1 MTYNGFI
8 LCASGNADEGIT
20 FAETALRLDPL
31 NARTPYLNILGVIN
45 LQAGHY
51 QTALRAFRNN
61 LDRSGPLGPGI
72 HYFLAAAYIAVGD
85 DTKAAESLSVADLL
99 KDENYDWEGWVRRSW
114 KNQEDSERILKL
126 IERVRQQTET

>member
-8 LCASGNADEGIT
+8 LCASGNAEEGIT

-51 QTALRAFRNN
+51 QTALRAFQNN

-126 IERVRQQTET
+126 IEQVRQQTET